1 MPDKTS
7 RQLEAEMLEKVDEL
21 IDCLMASGLAA
32 GDKRDQELKAGVGK
46 IKQIADLFLAN
57 YPQAIEYL
65 DLALKEMVG
74 QKLADPKLLTSFL
87 SLSDNLDVVIQ
98 EGLRQFNSG
107 EQLPFE
113 PDGLEKS
120 GWLGTAPHLTL
131 VDNSRRL
138 EAETGLPASVDLT
151 RPKGSSEGAD
161 GSVGNSREAGD
172 QVKRADQANQ
182 ADQLTTGE
190 GEVLKSQVKSSA
202 ENKAPLNP
210 LEWSL
215 SVLYPG
221 SPRIANFTQG
231 NRTVP
236 WYLPEQKLALNWR
249 SVDQLSESTAKRFWE
264 QRGIS
269 LVLLNEADLGNHR
282 SIERQI
288 RRQLR

>member
-1 MPDKTS
+1 
-7 RQLEAEMLEKVDEL
+7 MLEKVDEL
-21 IDCLMASGLAA
+21 IDCLMASGLET

-46 IKQIADLFLAN
+46 IKQIADLFLTN
-57 YPQAIEYL
+57 YPQAVEYL

-87 SLSDNLDVVIQ
+87 SLSDNLDEVIQ
-98 EGLRQFNSG
+98 EGLRQFSSG

-131 VDNSRRL
+131 VDNSKRL
-138 EAETGLPASVDLT
+138 ETGQESPVVNRLSD
-151 RPKGSSEGAD
+151 SSEGAA
-161 GSVGNSREAGD
+161 GSGGESREAAETVDQGD
-172 QVKRADQANQ
+172 RADHADQAG
-182 ADQLTTGE
+182 QLTTGE
-190 GEVLKSQVKSSA
+190 GLKAQTKANA
-202 ENKAPLNP
+202 ENQVPLDP

-221 SPRIANFTQG
+221 ERRIPNYTQG

-249 SVDQLSESTAKRFWE
+249 FIDQSSESTAKRFWE

-269 LVLLNEADLGNHR
+269 LVFLNEADLGNHR